1 MMKKAE
7 SELDYFH
14 GEEKALA
21 AYPKEHFI
29 EVIRDVG
36 FECDLCG
43 KCCTRSFNGHVSLLK
58 EDVVRIIEI
67 APDAVCPSPHFDFCD
82 QEGRFYVFGY
92 SLKIKDDA
100 GGSCCFLENGRCAI
114 YEKRPQICRIYPY
127 MIHRETDGRGQYD
140 WREISGLND
149 HGLYGAEM
157 TEEVAGEIFEDVKK
171 YETDFISQEKEFL
184 KAVSAYF
191 EKNKLKHI
199 QKIHDK
205 RRRDFEN
212 GEEITV
218 FVYHDGAFSEHKA
231 RK

>member
-7 SELDYFH
+7 SESDYFC
-14 GEEKALA
+14 EEERALA
-21 AYPKEHFI
+21 AYRKEHFI

-43 KCCTRSFNGHVSLLK
+43 KCCTRSFNGHVYLLK
-58 EDVVRIIEI
+58 EDVVRIQKF

-82 QEGRFYVFGY
+82 QEGRFYVSGY

-100 GGSCCFLENGRCAI
+100 QGSCCFLENGRCQI
-114 YEKRPQICRIYPY
+114 YEQRPQICRIYPY
-127 MIHRETDGRGQYD
+127 MIHRETDENGRYD
-140 WREISGLND
+140 WREISGLNE
-149 HGLYGAEM
+149 HGLYGAEIA
-157 TEEVAGEIFEDVKK
+157 EEEAGEIFEDVKK
-171 YETDFISQEKEFL
+171 YEAGYIAQGREFL
-184 KAVSAYF
+184 KAASAHF

-199 QKIHDK
+199 RKNYDK
-205 RRRDFEN
+205 GIRDFEN

-218 FVYHDGAFSEHKA
+218 FVYHDGAFQEHKT